1 MSSLSLSAVS
11 PNSILLSS
19 SVIIPPMMIKQLSKL
34 YPVNNISFGVPS
46 MYQSTKERWQAK
58 RGRQLASCKTIKKR
72 YDIKDMMPFELKF
85 VYTPKKNPQTILF
98 GMIYLTINLTLK
110 TCFLFHVLL
119 VQLFFGDICKYLF
132 KTLKHSVYINPTYL
146 G

>member
-34 YPVNNISFGVPS
+34 YPVNNISFGSPS

-72 YDIKDMMPFELKF
+72 YDMKDMMPFELKF
-85 VYTPKKNPQTILF
+85 VYTPKKPQTILF
-98 GMIYLTINLTLK
+98 VMIFLTFNLTLK
-110 TCFLFHVLL
+110 MCFLFHFLL

>member
-34 YPVNNISFGVPS
+34 YPVNNISFGSPS

-72 YDIKDMMPFELKF
+72 YDMKDMMPFELKF
-85 VYTPKKNPQTILF
+85 VYTSKKPQTILF
-98 GMIYLTINLTLK
+98 GMIFLTFNLTLK
-110 TCFLFHVLL
+110 MCFLFHFLL